1 MSPAQPEGLPAPA
14 DGALPQ
20 RAIRRAEKRPLS
32 LYIHVPYCSVRC
44 GYCDFNTYAQD
55 DFGHGVNLASY
66 ADEAIAELDFMAKTL
81 ETVGAPRRSLHS
93 VFFGGGTPT
102 RLPSKDLVRI
112 LQHAIFLFGVEAHAE
127 ITVEANPDSVTLA
140 DLQVLVAGGFTRV
153 SFGMQ
158 SAVPSVLK
166 VLDRTHEPANV
177 PKVVSWAKDVGL
189 QVSVDLIYGSPT
201 ETLSQWKESVEAA
214 VSYRPDHISAYSLIV
229 EEGTKMWAQI
239 RHGEYALPDDDMM
252 ADMYQLADEVL
263 SAAGYQ
269 WYEIS
274 NFSTTADTRSR
285 HNLAYWNN
293 VDWWGIGPGAHSH
306 MDGVRWWNV
315 KHPLAYS
322 QRIRRKESPAQAR
335 ELLTADQQLF
345 EEIMLK
351 IRTRDGL
358 PLTVLQTFMPVD
370 MLDAKLKWLERE
382 KLIESNTVLRGF
394 VQLTLKGRLLGDAV
408 TRELLPG

>member
-1 MSPAQPEGLPAPA
+1 M
-14 DGALPQ
+14 
-20 RAIRRAEKRPLS
+20 
-32 LYIHVPYCSVRC
+32 
-44 GYCDFNTYAQD
+44 
-55 DFGHGVNLASY
+55 
-66 ADEAIAELDFMAKTL
+66 
-81 ETVGAPRRSLHS
+81 
-93 VFFGGGTPT
+93 
-102 RLPSKDLVRI
+102 
-112 LQHAIFLFGVEAHAE
+112 FGVEAHAE

-201 ETLSQWKESVEAA
+201 ETLSQWQESVEAA

-239 RHGEYALPDDDMM
+239 RRGEYALPDDDVM